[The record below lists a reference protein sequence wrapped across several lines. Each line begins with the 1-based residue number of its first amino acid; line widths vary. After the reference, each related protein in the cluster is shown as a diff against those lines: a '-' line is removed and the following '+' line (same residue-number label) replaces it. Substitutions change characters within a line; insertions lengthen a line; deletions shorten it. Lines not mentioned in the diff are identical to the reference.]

1 MLEMIGS
8 KVLVLDW
15 EACVFGLS
23 AVVTMDI
30 LLSRYLGVYKSRR
43 V

>member
-1 MLEMIGS
+1 MLAMVGN
-8 KVLVLDW
+8 KVLVLDREMW
-15 EACVFGLS
+15 VFGLS

-30 LLSRYLGVYKSRR
+30 PLRYLGVYKSRR